1 MRCVVLLHL
10 FVYSCVF
17 LSSCFRVKFTGLTQN
32 LQVDLAVW
40 LKIPIRAV
48 IELTLQILGQPCGFQ
63 VSALGMLSLA
73 AAHLNDTYVLSDN
86 LLMPEGR
93 PAYNC
98 AT

>member
-40 LKIPIRAV
+40 LNSITAL